1 MKQLVWSLPLAFL
14 LACGAGTGSS
24 GSDNG
29 EGGGGGEGGSGPGS
43 SSSTSSSS
51 TSSSSTS
58 SSTSSG
64 PGGLTEMERLQ
75 IFCEKTMLA
84 GCPAW
89 FSSTAQCVDI
99 MSKTQSDL
107 CEDKWVAETDCL
119 GKTQAGDWGC
129 NFGGEPEIVGTV
141 CRDEY
146 GFGSYCRI
154 AVATPECYGAACM
167 YDADCPGEMKCN
179 DATEHCLEA
188 NAQCGGLPCKYDA
201 DCPSAFKCNDALGQC
216 VLN

>member
-29 EGGGGGEGGSGPGS
+29 EGGSGGEGGNDPGPS

-51 TSSSSTS
+51 SSS

-64 PGGLTEMERLQ
+64 PSGLTEMDRLQ
-75 IFCEKTMLA
+75 VFCEKTMLA

-89 FSSTAQCVDI
+89 FTSTAQCVDI
-99 MSKTQSDL
+99 MSKTQTDL
-107 CEDKWVAETDCL
+107 CQDKWVAETDCL
-119 GKTQAGDWGC
+119 GKTQAGDWTC
-129 NFGGEPEIVGTV
+129 NGAGEPEVVGTI

-154 AVATPECYGAACM
+154 TVATPACYGAACM
-167 YDADCPGEMKCN
+167 YDSDCSGESKCN
-179 DATEHCLEA
+179 EATEHCVESS
-188 NAQCGGLPCKYDA
+188 AQCGGLPCKYNA

-216 VLN
+216 VLP